1 MNETFYETE
10 NEAHQPI
17 VDYQSNYDIV
27 MSVLPPFNPVRYTIN
42 VTDQVLVWMEWGF
55 IIMSINVGG
64 SAVALFMGPESKLS
78 LKWGTLVCL
87 FMNCAVG
94 LPWILTGTIIR
105 FRLAGARCCGDG
117 ALDTTAWYPDGEI
130 YTPVVGPDNP
140 EGSPGTGYQP
150 GVLYMSGAFMKIWII
165 ANWSLMALS
174 IVICGVLYLC
184 QKRRLA
190 KGQESFL

>member
-1 MNETFYETE
+1 
-10 NEAHQPI
+10 
-17 VDYQSNYDIV
+17 
-27 MSVLPPFNPVRYTIN
+27 MSVLPPFHPDRYTIN
-42 VTDQVLVWMEWGF
+42 VTDQVLAWMKWGF

-64 SAVALFMGPESKLS
+64 SMVALFMGPESKLS

-87 FMNCAVG
+87 FMNCVVG

-105 FRLAGARCCGDG
+105 FRLAGARCAGHGNFD
-117 ALDTTAWYPDGEI
+117 DQSWYPDGEE
-130 YTPVVGPDNP
+130 YPDN
-140 EGSPGTGYQP
+140 GPGTAYQP
-150 GVLYMSGAFMKIWII
+150 GMLIMSGTFMKIWII
-165 ANWSLMALS
+165 GNWSLMALS